1 MRQTQEA
8 IGASVRPSGFQ
19 TRLLKK
25 EVNTAVS
32 ALIWKIRGILS
43 REEGQ
48 GMVEYALILVLV
60 SIVVILVLTLMGGQI
75 RNTFQDV
82 TNALVA

>member
-1 MRQTQEA
+1 MQ
-8 IGASVRPSGFQ
+8 
-19 TRLLKK
+19 
-25 EVNTAVS
+25 
-32 ALIWKIRGILS
+32 ALIWKVRGLLS

-82 TNALVA
+82 TNALGN

>member
-1 MRQTQEA
+1 M
-8 IGASVRPSGFQ
+8 
-19 TRLLKK
+19 
-25 EVNTAVS
+25 S
-32 ALIWKIRGILS
+32 ALIWKIRAFLS

-82 TNALVA
+82 TNALGT

>member
-1 MRQTQEA
+1 M
-8 IGASVRPSGFQ
+8 
-19 TRLLKK
+19 
-25 EVNTAVS
+25 S
-32 ALIWKIRGILS
+32 ALIWKIRGLLS
-43 REEGQ
+43 REGGQ

-82 TNALVA
+82 TNALGA

>member
-1 MRQTQEA
+1 MQA
-8 IGASVRPSGFQ
+8 LMWKVRG
-19 TRLLKK
+19 L
-25 EVNTAVS
+25 
-32 ALIWKIRGILS
+32 LS

-82 TNALVA
+82 TNALGT

>member
-1 MRQTQEA
+1 M
-8 IGASVRPSGFQ
+8 
-19 TRLLKK
+19 
-25 EVNTAVS
+25 S
-32 ALIWKIRGILS
+32 ALIWKVRGLLS

-82 TNALVA
+82 TNALGT